1 MEVKLAAAEE
11 GKVQMKTAHLD
22 IMNAKDAEIKRLTAT
37 VESLTARIEQEQ
49 TYGREHFARAD
60 KYEGLYNVNRAD
72 HQRMFEEMLQT
83 MRDMGGHNRRQVC
96 QNLMVA
102 GGGWAWGGG

>member
-49 TYGREHFARAD
+49 KYGREHFARAD